1 MFTRKCVSEGI
12 KNDTVI
18 LSHANLLPVGY
29 FIKLFS
35 PKTKLILI
43 AHGIEAW
50 EPFKG
55 FKKKM
60 LFKCDNIFSVSK
72 YTKDIII
79 RLNGF
84 PEENISILN
93 NCLDP
98 FLEKPVKK
106 EKEEYLLKRY
116 RLKRDD
122 LILMTLTRLAARERY
137 KGYDIVIESLKKL
150 SISHPRIKYLIV
162 GRYDDEE
169 KERLDKI
176 IAGAGLQQ
184 QVIFAG
190 FVPDIELA
198 DHFNLADIYIMP
210 SEKEGFGIVFIE
222 AMYYHKPVISGN
234 KDGSVDALLN
244 GRLGTLV
251 NPESLDEVATAIT
264 NMICGGEKYL
274 PDEKLLMENFSF
286 PVYKEKWKE
295 LLMETS

>member
-1 MFTRKCVSEGI
+1 
-12 KNDTVI
+12 
-18 LSHANLLPVGY
+18 
-29 FIKLFS
+29 
-35 PKTKLILI
+35 
-43 AHGIEAW
+43 
-50 EPFKG
+50 
-55 FKKKM
+55 M
-60 LFKCDNIFSVSK
+60 LFKCDNIFSVSR
-72 YTKDIII
+72 YTKDVII

-84 PEENISILN
+84 PEERISVLN

-98 FLEKPVKK
+98 FLEKPIKK

-116 RLKRDD
+116 QLKRDD

-137 KGYDIVIESLKKL
+137 KGYDMVIESLKKL

-222 AMYYHKPVISGN
+222 AMYYHKPVIAGN

-251 NPESLDEVATAIT
+251 NPESLDEVTAAIT
-264 NMICGGEKYL
+264 KMICSSEKYL